1 VYAHLVSTEM
11 PNSGGLCTT
20 QKSHQG
26 EAAAAPARPQHLTTH
41 LRSSSQEV
49 FDGHEGL
56 FAAKANNGERFFL
69 RLSKYLTSLYG
80 VRVCQQL

>member
-1 VYAHLVSTEM
+1 VLGTCRSVLRIELSKCKAH
-11 PNSGGLCTT
+11 P
-20 QKSHQG
+20 
-26 EAAAAPARPQHLTTH
+26 TTH

>member
-1 VYAHLVSTEM
+1 MGIRENNHGI
-11 PNSGGLCTT
+11 SGEVWGC
-20 QKSHQG
+20 SS
-26 EAAAAPARPQHLTTH
+26 RTTH